1 MPSLNELYQ
10 ECLRLLPAAEHEVL
24 WLCSHFSGLP
34 KRDIP
39 HSQLEL
45 TPEQAAQLLAAARRR
60 AQGEPLQY
68 ITGLQPFWDFELI
81 VTPDVLI
88 PRWDSEAVLE
98 QALKLLPK
106 GAACHVADI
115 CTGCGA
121 YALTIH
127 KERPL
132 AQGTACDISPA
143 ALAVAGRNA
152 AKYTLDID
160 FRQGDLLSALP
171 APELQQYDLIVSN
184 PPYVEDNAELPAD
197 VRQEPALALFGGP
210 DGLDFYCRLINEGVQ
225 AYLKPGGWLL
235 LEIGCAQAEPVS
247 KLLQQAG
254 FNQICHGQDLAGLD
268 RWVQSRRPIK

>member
-1 MPSLNELYQ
+1 M
-10 ECLRLLPAAEHEVL
+10 
-24 WLCSHFSGLP
+24 
-34 KRDIP
+34 
-39 HSQLEL
+39 
-45 TPEQAAQLLAAARRR
+45 
-60 AQGEPLQY
+60 
-68 ITGLQPFWDFELI
+68 
-81 VTPDVLI
+81 
-88 PRWDSEAVLE
+88 
-98 QALKLLPK
+98 
-106 GAACHVADI
+106 
-115 CTGCGA
+115 
-121 YALTIH
+121 
-127 KERPL
+127 
-132 AQGTACDISPA
+132 
-143 ALAVAGRNA
+143 AGRNA